1 MSGRYGAPRIGR
13 PEMLPALVLG
23 LGTHGLAIVRSLGRR
38 GVRVEVADTA
48 EPAGPRAHTRYLAA
62 YHPVPSLEDER
73 LVDFLVGWARCNGSP
88 SVLFLVRDRTVPV
101 VSRWRE
107 ELVRLGYRFN
117 LPAPETVALLMDKTR
132 LPKWLAG
139 QGVPHPRA
147 WVCRNGDDAQR
158 IGDAVALPCVVKPQR
173 RHPGFKAELVTHRGR
188 LGDLLQQYA
197 EGPVAGVVQEW
208 VEGPTRNIRFC
219 FVYIRKDGGLAA
231 AFTGRKVRQ
240 LPLDTGVATE
250 MEPFTDEPLL
260 RRSLELFR
268 AAGYTGFGSTEFKRS
283 SRDGRD
289 YLIEFTVGR
298 TDLNLAVA
306 RTRGVDLPWLAY
318 CDLTGHPADAEVPA
332 GRQGAFAPRRWVDG
346 RRNRRALWQEL
357 REGRRGAIAVLCSSV
372 RSLDPRNE
380 FALFAWDDPGPWAA
394 YWASRARAAAR
405 KGAGWAGALSGAG
418 RS

>member
-1 MSGRYGAPRIGR
+1 MKGGGKWISGYQAG
-13 PEMLPALVLG
+13 MLPALVLG

-38 GVRVEVADTA
+38 GVRVEVADTG
-48 EPAGPRAHTRYLAA
+48 EPGEVRARTRYLAA
-62 YHPVPSLEDER
+62 YHRVPSLEDER
-73 LVDFLVGWARCNGSP
+73 LVEFLAGWAQRTDNP
-88 SVLFLVRDRTVPV
+88 AVLFLVRDRTVPV
-101 VSRWRE
+101 VSQWRG
-107 ELVRLGYRFN
+107 ELGRLGYRFN
-117 LPAPETVALLMDKTR
+117 LPPPETVALLMDKTR
-132 LPKWLAG
+132 LPEWLSA
-139 QGVPHPRA
+139 QGVCHPKA
-147 WVCRNGDDAQR
+147 WVCRNKNDARR
-158 IGDAVALPCVVKPQR
+158 IREEVDLPCVVKPQR
-173 RHPGFKAELVTHRGR
+173 RHPGFKAELVADRRR
-188 LGDLLQQYA
+188 LADLLHQYA

-208 VEGPTRNIRFC
+208 IEGPTRNIRFC
-219 FVYIRKDGGLAA
+219 FAYIRKDGEGTT

-250 MEPFTDEPLL
+250 MEPFTDEILL

-268 AAGYTGFGSTEFKRS
+268 AAGYRGFGSTEFKRS

-306 RTRGVDLPWLAY
+306 RTHGIDLPWLAY
-318 CDLTGHPADAEVPA
+318 CDLTGHQPGAGIAA
-332 GRQGAFAPRRWVDG
+332 GRRGVLAPRRWVDG

-357 REGRRGAIAVLCSSV
+357 REGRRNVLAVLRSSV
-372 RSLDPRNE
+372 RALDPRNE

-405 KGAGWAGALSGAG
+405 KGAGWVGALSGAG